1 MASKKVSKSS
11 LEEISIRSLGVIE
24 SSNIQ
29 FKPGLTVLTGE
40 TGAGKTMVLTALGL
54 VLGSKSDSDLVRA
67 GQERA
72 VVTGRFSVPLQIQDE
87 ILASGGEVEDDCVV
101 ITRTLSS
108 QGKSRVLVGSAV
120 SSAATVSSFAQSLV
134 EIHAQ
139 SSSSKLMKPAVSREL
154 LDRYGGIDLT
164 QYQEIFTQYQEISL
178 RIQELKNQL
187 LQRDKEIDLLTEFAQ
202 EFSKLS
208 PVSGELVKIENE
220 IAKLGSVEQLNQ
232 VVSSTL
238 NLLEDEDLS
247 ALNLLQQMRKSLDSV
262 AGKDRDLDQITERFT
277 ESLLNLQDIGS
288 DLTSYLSSLE
298 ADPSRFAQLQDRKSA
313 LSSLLKRYGKGSD
326 KDLAFEE
333 LIADGSGAK
342 QKLAD
347 LSGGSD
353 RISELEKQKLD
364 IFSKMKISAIQ
375 LADDR
380 KIAAEKL
387 SKLVT
392 SEIRNLSM
400 PNSQFVISQSTLDSD
415 KSGSYTAYGLDEIA
429 ILFAAHTGAT
439 PLPLSKV
446 ASGGELSR
454 VMLALEV
461 VIAEAEPI
469 GTYIFDEVDAGVGGK
484 AAVEIGR
491 RLAKLSKSA
500 QVIVITHLPQVAV
513 WADNHLVVKKSE
525 SGSVTQSDVKEMSAD
540 ERKVEIARMLSGQED
555 SQTAQEH
562 ASELLTIVRQSMI
575 S

>member
-232 VVSSTL
+232 VVSSAL

-333 LIADGSGAK
+333 LIADGLGAK

-353 RISELEKQKLD
+353 RITELEKQKLD
-364 IFSKMKISAIQ
+364 IFSKMKISAVK
-375 LADDR
+375 LANDR

-415 KSGSYTAYGLDEIA
+415 KPGSYTAYGLDEIA

>member
-1 MASKKVSKSS
+1 VASKKVSKSC

-333 LIADGSGAK
+333 LVADGLGAK

-353 RISELEKQKLD
+353 RITELEKQKLD
-364 IFSKMKISAIQ
+364 IFSKMKISAVK

-415 KSGSYTAYGLDEIA
+415 KPGSYTAYGLDEIA

>member
-333 LIADGSGAK
+333 LVADGLGAK

-400 PNSQFVISQSTLDSD
+400 PNSQFVISQSTLDSE
-415 KSGSYTAYGLDEIA
+415 KPGSYTAYGLDEIA

>member
-1 MASKKVSKSS
+1 
-11 LEEISIRSLGVIE
+11 
-24 SSNIQ
+24 
-29 FKPGLTVLTGE
+29 VLTGE

-333 LIADGSGAK
+333 LIADGLGAK

-353 RISELEKQKLD
+353 RITELEKQKLD
-364 IFSKMKISAIQ
+364 IFSKMKISAVK
-375 LADDR
+375 LANDR
-380 KIAAEKL
+380 KINAEKL

-400 PNSQFVISQSTLDSD
+400 PNSQFVISQSTLDSE
-415 KSGSYTAYGLDEIA
+415 KPGSYTAYGLDEIA

>member
-333 LIADGSGAK
+333 LITDGLGAK

-353 RISELEKQKLD
+353 RITELEKQKLD
-364 IFSKMKISAIQ
+364 IFSKMKISAVK
-375 LADDR
+375 LANDR
-380 KIAAEKL
+380 KINAEKL

-415 KSGSYTAYGLDEIA
+415 KPGSYTAYGLDEIA

>member
-1 MASKKVSKSS
+1 
-11 LEEISIRSLGVIE
+11 
-24 SSNIQ
+24 
-29 FKPGLTVLTGE
+29 
-40 TGAGKTMVLTALGL
+40 
-54 VLGSKSDSDLVRA
+54 LGSKSDSDLVRA

-333 LIADGSGAK
+333 LIADGLGAK

-353 RISELEKQKLD
+353 RITELEKQKLD
-364 IFSKMKISAIQ
+364 IFSKMKISAVK
-375 LADDR
+375 LANDR
-380 KIAAEKL
+380 KINAEKL

-400 PNSQFVISQSTLDSD
+400 PNSQFVISQSTLDSE
-415 KSGSYTAYGLDEIA
+415 KPGSYTAYGLDEIA